1 MHNCTQPRH
10 TDLPTLRTEPP
21 LAFVRGLCWVAT
33 FCRKLHGLGR
43 IGFRSSETVVL
54 FSENYRNHGRIQLK
68 FAKKNPV
75 KIGRVVPEICSRTD
89 TQTHRKLFTKQL
101 PITIAESGKVTDGT
115 MQSSTDPFELGW
127 HVSGDTSFDGEG
139 ENETA
144 GEVGE
149 EIGEVLEQLAP
160 ERAAVDDVEA
170 RVGEVQAAHQRQVF
184 RQKHPATS
192 RHTHARVCTSL

>member
-1 MHNCTQPRH
+1 VVCVGSQHSAGNFTGWVGS
-10 TDLPTLRTEPP
+10 D
-21 LAFVRGLCWVAT
+21 FGLT
-33 FCRKLHGLGR
+33 
-43 IGFRSSETVVL
+43 ETVVL

-115 MQSSTDPFELGW
+115 MQSGTDPFELGW

>member
-1 MHNCTQPRH
+1 MLADRH
-10 TDLPTLRTEPP
+10 TNKQK
-21 LAFVRGLCWVAT
+21 T
-33 FCRKLHGLGR
+33 FYQ
-43 IGFRSSETVVL
+43 TVT
-54 FSENYRNHGRIQLK
+54 NHY
-68 FAKKNPV
+68 
-75 KIGRVVPEICSRTD
+75 
-89 TQTHRKLFTKQL
+89 
-101 PITIAESGKVTDGT
+101 IAESGKVTDGT

-139 ENETA
+139 ENKTA

-170 RVGEVQAAHQRQVF
+170 RVGKVQAAHQRQVF